1 MMSDSNNQSALF
13 MAIDRMSGRE
23 KRLVGITA
31 LVAIFVFFGGT
42 YWGVNSHLE
51 SREKR
56 VRNLQTSLSQI
67 RALEGQ
73 YRAAEAQEKQSA
85 RRLKTNSVS
94 LFSVLQKS
102 AAQLGLVLNDL
113 NERQLPLK
121 DGELTQVSVDVN
133 LKQVSIDKLN
143 SFLEK
148 IEGRSTGGVI
158 KITKLKV
165 KTRHDN
171 EELLDVS
178 MTVATWKAS

>member
-1 MMSDSNNQSALF
+1 MSDAIAPSALF
-13 MAIDRMSGRE
+13 QAIDRMSSRE
-23 KRLVGITA
+23 KRLVGLTA
-31 LVAIFVFFGGT
+31 VVAIFVLFGGT
-42 YWGVNSHLE
+42 YWAVDSHLE
-51 SREKR
+51 TRAKR
-56 VRNLQTSLSQI
+56 VQNLQASLLQI

-73 YRAAEAQEKQSA
+73 YRAAESRESQST
-85 RRLKTNSVS
+85 RRLKSNNVS

-102 AAQLGLVLNDL
+102 AGQLGLVLNDL
-113 NERQLPLK
+113 NERQLPFK
-121 DGELTQVSVDVN
+121 DGELIQVSVDVN

-148 IEGRSTGGVI
+148 IEGRSSGGVI

-178 MTVATWKAS
+178 MTVATWKTS